1 MYFFSTVTSTLTCVV
16 QPVKKLL
23 FFLKLVP
30 EGKCFFALSQTKGQ
44 PKHSF
49 VRQRKSRTLTKK
61 TDATPNTQFI
71 HLKAIFSLLGQVIV
85 DVVIFDR
92 HDLHTLLQ
100 NPLCP
105 ENRELGSFGNDAK
118 ASTVHQL
125 DQRTP
130 SSSIRSIRDLAN
142 TEGYGGT
149 HVVPLPS
156 IVKKVQQLIGFFE
169 HRPAL
174 FKM

>member
-16 QPVKKLL
+16 QPVKKLQFFFEVGSIRKVFLRFILDEMTAKKL
-23 FFLKLVP
+23 F
-30 EGKCFFALSQTKGQ
+30 CQTKE
-44 PKHSF
+44 
-49 VRQRKSRTLTKK
+49 TLTKK
-61 TDATPNTQFI
+61 TDATPQNTQFI
-71 HLKAIFSLLGQVIV
+71 HLKPILSVLGQVIV

-100 NPLCP
+100 NLCP

-125 DQRTP
+125 DRRTP
-130 SSSIRSIRDLAN
+130 ALAIRTIRDLAN

-156 IVKKVQQLIGFFE
+156 IVKEVQQLIGFFE